1 METREMDNLEKVVQ
15 LVDKT
20 GCSYIDAK
28 RALEE
33 HEWNLLDAII
43 ALEDEGKAGKSS
55 ASYAAG
61 GAQETPKSG
70 SYVEPEVIRAEE
82 AEGMKPEG
90 FSEPKKGSYG
100 KGSFSDDARHYGQQ
114 AKGAAK
120 GFFSRV
126 KEALTKNYMTIFGR
140 SGNQILRMPMW
151 VLLILLLG
159 WFWGTIGLAL
169 VMMLFGCRFHFEGKD
184 FGKIN
189 VNETFDKAQQKV
201 YETGQKVHDEFSG
214 KRNDNN
220 GTGVDDGEYKG

>member
-1 METREMDNLEKVVQ
+1 MEQREMANLEKVVQ

-20 GCSYIDAK
+20 GCSYVDAK

-33 HEWNLLDAII
+33 HDWNILDAVV
-43 ALEDEGKAGKSS
+43 ALEDEGKTVKKAPV
-55 ASYAAG
+55 
-61 GAQETPKSG
+61 E
-70 SYVEPEVIRAEE
+70 EPEVIRAEE
-82 AEGMKPEG
+82 AEAIKPDE
-90 FSEPKKGSYG
+90 FKQEARGSYG
-100 KGSFSDDARHYGQQ
+100 RGNFGDDARHYGEQ

-120 GFFSRV
+120 GFFGRV

-140 SGNQILRMPMW
+140 AGNQILRMPMW

-169 VMMLFGCRFHFEGKD
+169 VLMLFGCRFHFEGKD

-189 VNETFDKAQQKV
+189 VNDTMDKASQKV

-214 KRNDNN
+214 KRSEPD

>member
-1 METREMDNLEKVVQ
+1 MEQREMDNLEKVVQ

-20 GCSYIDAK
+20 GCSYVDAK

-33 HEWNLLDAII
+33 HDWNILDAIV

-55 ASYAAG
+55 ASYASAESG
-61 GAQETPKSG
+61 KAPKSG
-70 SYVEPEVIRAEE
+70 SYVEPEVIRAED
-82 AEGMKPEG
+82 AESIKPDE
-90 FSEPKKGSYG
+90 FKQETRGSYG
-100 KGSFSDDARHYGQQ
+100 RGNFGDDARHYGEQ

-140 SGNQILRMPMW
+140 AGNQILRMPMW

-189 VNETFDKAQQKV
+189 VNDTMDKASQKD
-201 YETGQKVHDEFSG
+201 YETGQKVHDEFSC
-214 KRNDNN
+214 KRS
-220 GTGVDDGEYKG
+220 